1 MGEEKGLVYIY
12 LPVESETT
20 VKDRDRRLKYEKGQ
34 TTETSGQT
42 SQNAHENDVFVL
54 KVR

>member
-34 TTETSGQT
+34 ASGQT